1 MVREGL
7 RAVIAQEPDL
17 VLVGEA
23 ADGGEAVIQARQQHP
38 DVILMDLLMPG
49 MSGGEA
55 VAAIIAQRPT
65 QQILLLTSV
74 EDIPTLLATIRAGAT
89 GYVSKNAPP
98 STLLEAI
105 RAVHRG
111 SVVLPTPIAR
121 ALLHAPENVPAPSP
135 PPLAALTDRELE
147 VLRLVA
153 RGLDNEAIGA
163 QLSISPR
170 TVSVH
175 VSHIL
180 NKLDL
185 NNRTQAALC
194 ALRSG
199 LVGLL

>member
-1 MVREGL
+1 V
-7 RAVIAQEPDL
+7 
-17 VLVGEA
+17 
-23 ADGGEAVIQARQQHP
+23 
-38 DVILMDLLMPG
+38 
-49 MSGGEA
+49 
-55 VAAIIAQRPT
+55 
-65 QQILLLTSV
+65 
-74 EDIPTLLATIRAGAT
+74 
-89 GYVSKNAPP
+89 
-98 STLLEAI
+98 
-105 RAVHRG
+105 
-111 SVVLPTPIAR
+111 
-121 ALLHAPENVPAPSP
+121 PSP
-135 PPLAALTDRELE
+135 PPLAALTNRELE

-153 RGLDNEAIGA
+153 RGLDNEDIGA